1 MAGSSPGGTTVLDL
15 NDVFWIG
22 GGSGSGKSTVARRL
36 AERHGLRLYD
46 TDAVMREH
54 AARSDPATSP
64 HLAAFLAMSMDERW
78 LRPPRVMLETF
89 HWFRGEAFDLI
100 LDDLAAL
107 PPGPPTLAE
116 GFRLL
121 PELVPPHAHAVWL
134 LPTPEFRRAAF
145 DSRGSTWQIASQTS
159 DPDRALANLLERDHL
174 FTERL
179 RTRTQAR
186 ATIDVEPA
194 MTEDDLTRR
203 VEHLLGLPESDGR
216 HHRVNAAAKLVP
228 AVRMPSPGGGRSD

>member
-1 MAGSSPGGTTVLDL
+1 MAGSCSGGTTVLDI
-15 NDVFWIG
+15 NGVCWIG
-22 GGSGSGKSTVARRL
+22 GGSGAGKSTVARRL

-64 HLAAFLAMSMDERW
+64 RLAAFLAMSMDERW
-78 LRPPRVMLETF
+78 LRPPRVMLDTF

-107 PPGPPTLAE
+107 PAGPPVIAE

-121 PELVPPHAHAVWL
+121 PELVPAYAKAVWL

-145 DSRGSTWQIASQTS
+145 DSRGSTWQLASRTS
-159 DPDRALANLLERDHL
+159 DPERALASLLERDHL

-179 RTRTQAR
+179 RAATAGR
-186 ATIDVEPA
+186 ATIDVGPGL
-194 MTEDDLTRR
+194 TEDDLTRR
-203 VEHLLGLPESDGR
+203 VEHLLGLAESDGR
-216 HHRVNAAAKLVP
+216 HHRADDAAKLGP
-228 AVRMPSPGGGRSD
+228 AKRLPSPGRGPK